1 MKGLANKL
9 SFYVSIILY
18 LIFNLRLKGDGAGN
32 IETVASLQATVW
44 QIAQTAPYVA
54 GFTYVVIAVLQYMS
68 DGEKLPWD
76 RRVRLFLAFGILAG
90 LLFAIWEYAG
100 VKE

>member
-1 MKGLANKL
+1 MKSLTNTL
-9 SFYVSIILY
+9 SFYASLFIY
-18 LIFNLRLKGDGAGN
+18 LLFNLRLKSDVAGSV
-32 IETVASLQATVW
+32 EAVASMQATAW

-54 GFTYVVIAVLQYMS
+54 GFTYLLIAVLQYMS
-68 DGEKLPWD
+68 GGEKIPWD

-90 LLFAIWEYAG
+90 LLFAIYEYAG

>member
-1 MKGLANKL
+1 MKSLANKF
-9 SFYVSIILY
+9 SFYVSILLY
-18 LIFNLRLKGDGAGN
+18 LVFNLRLKGDGAGN
-32 IETVASLQATVW
+32 IETVGSIQATAW
-44 QIAQTAPYVA
+44 QIAHTAPYIA
-54 GFTYVVIAVLQYMS
+54 GFTYLVIAVLQYMS

-76 RRVRLFLAFGILAG
+76 RSFRLFLAFGILAG